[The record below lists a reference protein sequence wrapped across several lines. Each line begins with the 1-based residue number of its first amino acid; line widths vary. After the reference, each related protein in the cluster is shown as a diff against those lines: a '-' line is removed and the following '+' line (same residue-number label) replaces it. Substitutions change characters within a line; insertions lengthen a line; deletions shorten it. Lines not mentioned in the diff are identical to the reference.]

1 MMEKIRFTP
10 DDGDT
15 IELYIVEQ
23 TRINGINY
31 ILVCDE
37 EEGDADALILK
48 EKITD
53 DGDMATYEVVAD
65 DVELEAVAQVFEQM
79 MDDIDLI

>member
-1 MMEKIRFTP
+1 MEKIRFTP